1 MSVKPG
7 FDAMFQHVV
16 EGRTNE
22 TIAVHTGLIHVFS
35 NQKPTG
41 HWSKKPHGRADANS
55 YCACAD
61 TLSYFLILSL
71 GIFMKR

>member
-1 MSVKPG
+1 MYQHMSVKPG
-7 FDAMFQHVV
+7 FDAMFPHVV

-41 HWSKKPHGRADANS
+41 HWSKKPHGEQ
-55 YCACAD
+55 
-61 TLSYFLILSL
+61 TLILTAHVQILSHTFSFFL
-71 GIFMKR
+71 